1 MNWILILFVTGLG
14 NNRVALETIP
24 MRTEQGCYEAG
35 NKFKKEIYKD
45 VNQVR
50 FVCVEKK

>member
-1 MNWILILFVTGLG
+1 MNWILILFVTGFG
-14 NNRVALETIP
+14 NNRVALESIP

-35 NKFKKEIYKD
+35 SKFKTELVKITNE
-45 VNQVR
+45 VR